1 MEQEPIKILYVDDEV
16 GNLNYFKS
24 AFRREFK
31 VLIASS
37 GAEGLDI
44 LSENQ
49 DIPVILTD
57 QRMPKM
63 TGVSFL
69 MKSMEILPE
78 AIRVLV
84 TGFSDMET
92 VINAINH
99 GNIYY
104 FIHKPWSYD
113 EMRIVIQKSLET
125 YQLRVQNKELQ
136 LQAERQ
142 EKERISSQLI
152 ALRNQINP
160 HFLFNCL
167 NTLRAMIPENED
179 ARLFI
184 QHMSAT
190 YRYMLDHQ
198 EENFATLTD
207 ELKFAE
213 DYVYLQQVR
222 FRDAFRYEVRIPEE
236 TMKKCLPSGA
246 LQLLVENA
254 IKHNAAS
261 RSKPLQVEVYS
272 EEDFIVVQNNY
283 QPRPEGGAESMG
295 IGQSNLIK
303 RLQFFTNRE
312 AEFFQ
317 QGEHYFA
324 KVPLLDN
331 LS

>member
-1 MEQEPIKILYVDDEV
+1 MADEPIKILYVDDEV

-24 AFRREFK
+24 AFRREFQ
-31 VLIASS
+31 VLVASS
-37 GAEGLDI
+37 GAEGLEI
-44 LSENQ
+44 LGENN

-69 MKSMEILPE
+69 MKSMEIAPE

-113 EMRIVIQKSLET
+113 EMRIVIQKALET

-136 LQAERQ
+136 IRSERQ

-184 QHMSAT
+184 QHMSST

-198 EENFATLTD
+198 EENFAAIRE

-213 DYVYLQQVR
+213 DYVYLQRVR
-222 FRDAFRYEVRIPEE
+222 FRDAFNYQVRLSSA
-236 TMKKCLPSGA
+236 TQGKSLPSGA

-261 RSKPLQVEVYS
+261 RSKPLFVEVYD
-272 EEDFIVVQNNY
+272 EDGFLTVKNNY
-283 QPRPEGGAESMG
+283 QPRPEGSESMG
-295 IGQSNLIK
+295 IGQSNLVK
-303 RLQFFTNRE
+303 RLQFFTDRE
-312 AEFFQ
+312 AEFYLEA
-317 QGEHYFA
+317 EHYYA
-324 KVPLLDN
+324 KIPLLEI

>member
-1 MEQEPIKILYVDDEV
+1 MPNLIKILYVDDEV

-24 AFRREFK
+24 AFRREFE

-37 GAEGLDI
+37 GAEGLE
-44 LSENQ
+44 LLKENK

-78 AIRVLV
+78 AIRILV

-113 EMRIVIQKSLET
+113 EMRIVIEKALET
-125 YQLRVQNKELQ
+125 YQLRVQNRELQ
-136 LQAERQ
+136 IRAERQ

-167 NTLRAMIPENED
+167 NTLRAMIPDNDD
-179 ARLFI
+179 ARTFI
-184 QHMSAT
+184 QHLSSS

-198 EENFATLTD
+198 ESNLATLED
-207 ELKFAE
+207 ELKFVK
-213 DYVYLQQVR
+213 DYVYLQKVR
-222 FRDAFRYEVRIPEE
+222 FGDALSYFIDVSTDRYS
-236 TMKKCLPSGA
+236 KFLPSGA
-246 LQLLVENA
+246 LQLLAENT

-261 RSKPLQVEVYS
+261 RSQPLQIDIYCENDYL
-272 EEDFIVVQNNY
+272 VVRNNF
-283 QPRPEGGAESMG
+283 QPRHDVTDSMG
-295 IGQSNLIK
+295 IGQTNLIK
-303 RLQFFTNRE
+303 RLEFFTDKKP
-312 AEFFQ
+312 EFYSENEFYY
-317 QGEHYFA
+317 G
-324 KVPLLDN
+324 KIPLLEK
-331 LS
+331 L

>member
-1 MEQEPIKILYVDDEV
+1 MSELIKILYVDDEV

-24 AFRREFK
+24 AFRREFE
-31 VLIASS
+31 VLIAGS
-37 GAEGLDI
+37 GAEGLEI
-44 LSENQ
+44 LQENP

-78 AIRVLV
+78 AIRILV

-99 GNIYY
+99 GNIYH

-113 EMRIVIQKSLET
+113 EMRIVIQKALET
-125 YQLRVQNKELQ
+125 HQLRVQNKELQ
-136 LQAERQ
+136 IMAERK

-167 NTLRAMIPENED
+167 NTLRAMIPDNEN
-179 ARLFI
+179 ARQFI
-184 QHMSAT
+184 KHMSST

-198 EENFATLTD
+198 DSNLSNLEN

-213 DYVYLQQVR
+213 DYIYLQKVR
-222 FRDAFRYEVRIPEE
+222 FGEALDYSVKIKNARKDWS
-236 TMKKCLPSGA
+236 LPSGA
-246 LQLLVENA
+246 LQLLVENT

-261 RSKPLQVEVYS
+261 RNKPLKIDIYD
-272 EEDFIVVQNNY
+272 EENFIVVKNNY
-283 QPRPEGGAESMG
+283 QPRPDGAESMG
-295 IGQSNLIK
+295 IGQSNLVK
-303 RLQFFTNRE
+303 RLAFFSDLE
-312 AEFFQ
+312 PEFFLE
-317 QGEHYFA
+317 GEFYYA
-324 KVPLLDN
+324 KVPLLKKI
-331 LS
+331 S

>member
-1 MEQEPIKILYVDDEV
+1 MDEPIKILYVDDEI

-24 AFRREFK
+24 AFRREFQ

-37 GAEGLDI
+37 GAEGLEI
-44 LSENQ
+44 LEENR

-69 MKSMEILPE
+69 MKSMEIVPE

-125 YQLRVQNKELQ
+125 HQLRVQNKELQ
-136 LQAERQ
+136 IRAERQ

-167 NTLRAMIPENED
+167 NTLRAMVPEND
-179 ARLFI
+179 GARNFI
-184 QHMSAT
+184 QHLSST

-198 EENFATLTD
+198 DENVSSVKD
-207 ELKFAE
+207 ELKFTL
-213 DYVYLQQVR
+213 DYVYLQKVR
-222 FRDAFRYEVRIPEE
+222 FGNAFDYEVLLSEDA
-236 TMKKCLPSGA
+236 KKKFLPSGT

-261 RSKPLQVEVYS
+261 KVKPLFVEVVD
-272 EEDFIVVQNNY
+272 EDGFVIVKNNF
-283 QPRPEGGAESMG
+283 QPRPEGSESMG
-295 IGQSNLIK
+295 IGQTNLVK
-303 RLQFFTNRE
+303 RLKFLTDKE
-312 AEFFQ
+312 AEFYQ
-317 QGEHYFA
+317 MAEHYFS

-331 LS
+331 L

>member
-1 MEQEPIKILYVDDEV
+1 MDTPIKILYVDDEV

-24 AFRREFK
+24 AFRREFT
-31 VLIASS
+31 VLIAGS
-37 GAEGLDI
+37 GAEGLEI
-44 LSENQ
+44 LKENQ

-78 AIRVLV
+78 AIRILV

-99 GNIYY
+99 GNIYH

-113 EMRIVIQKSLET
+113 EMRIVIQKALET
-125 YQLRVQNKELQ
+125 HQLRVQNRELQ
-136 LQAERQ
+136 IKAERQ

-167 NTLRAMIPENED
+167 NTLRAMIPDNED
-179 ARLFI
+179 ARKFI
-184 QHMSAT
+184 QHMSST

-198 EENFATLTD
+198 DSNLANLTN
-207 ELKFAE
+207 ELKFAK
-213 DYVYLQQVR
+213 DYIYLQKVR
-222 FRDAFRYEVRIPEE
+222 FGDALDYNINIQNGIYE
-236 TMKKCLPSGA
+236 MSLPSGA
-246 LQLLVENA
+246 LQLLVENT

-261 RSKPLQVEVYS
+261 RTKPLIIDIYDESGYM
-272 EEDFIVVQNNY
+272 VVKNNY
-283 QPRPEGGAESMG
+283 QPRPEAMESMG
-295 IGQSNLIK
+295 IGQSNLRK
-303 RLQFFTNRE
+303 RLEFFTE
-312 AEFFQ
+312 QKAEFFK
-317 QGEHYFA
+317 EDEFYYA
-324 KVPLLDN
+324 KIPLLEN
-331 LS
+331 L

>member
-1 MEQEPIKILYVDDEV
+1 MSDLIKILYVDDEV

-24 AFRREFK
+24 AFRREFQ
-31 VLIASS
+31 VLVAGS
-37 GAEGLDI
+37 GAEGLEV
-44 LSENQ
+44 LQENP

-63 TGVSFL
+63 TGVAFL

-136 LQAERQ
+136 IVAERQ

-167 NTLRAMIPENED
+167 NTLRAMIPDNNN
-179 ARLFI
+179 ARKFI
-184 QHMSAT
+184 QRMSST
-190 YRYMLDHQ
+190 YRYMLAHQ
-198 EENFATLTD
+198 ESNFSTLPE

-213 DYVYLQQVR
+213 DYIYLQEVR
-222 FRDAFRYEVRIPEE
+222 FGDALNYKVSVSEE
-236 TMKKCLPSGA
+236 MMGLNLPSGA
-246 LQLLVENA
+246 LQLLVENT

-261 RSKPLQVEVYS
+261 RSKPLHIEIYN
-272 EEDFIVVQNNY
+272 EHEYIVVRNNY
-283 QPRPEGGAESMG
+283 QPRPEGSESMG
-295 IGQSNLIK
+295 IGQSNLVK
-303 RLQFFTNRE
+303 RLAFFTDKQ
-312 AEFFQ
+312 AEFFM
-317 QGEHYFA
+317 EANHYYA
-324 KVPLLDN
+324 KVPLLKPIN
-331 LS
+331 

>member
-1 MEQEPIKILYVDDEV
+1 MTDPIKILYVDDEV

-24 AFRREFK
+24 AFRREFQ
-31 VLIASS
+31 VLVAGS
-37 GAEGLDI
+37 GAEGLEI
-44 LSENQ
+44 LEENK

-78 AIRVLV
+78 AVRILV

-113 EMRIVIQKSLET
+113 EMRIVIQKALET
-125 YQLRVQNKELQ
+125 YQLRVQNRELQ
-136 LQAERQ
+136 IQAERQ

-167 NTLRAMIPENED
+167 NTLRAMIPDND
-179 ARLFI
+179 SARKFI
-184 QHMSAT
+184 EHLSSN

-198 EENFATLTD
+198 ESNLSSVKD
-207 ELKFAE
+207 ELKFAK
-213 DYVYLQQVR
+213 DYIYLQKVR
-222 FRDAFRYEVRIPEE
+222 FGEALEYNLDVPNSLEE
-236 TMKKCLPSGA
+236 QWLPSGA
-246 LQLLVENA
+246 LQLLVENT

-261 RSKPLQVEVYS
+261 RMKPLQIEVFNDDGY
-272 EEDFIVVQNNY
+272 IVVKNNY
-283 QPRPEGGAESMG
+283 QPRPEGTESMG
-295 IGQSNLIK
+295 IGQTNLLK
-303 RLQFFTNRE
+303 RLEFFTKKVP
-312 AEFFQ
+312 EFYLEGQF
-317 QGEHYFA
+317 YFA
-324 KVPLLDN
+324 KIPLLDK